1 MSCDDPKCLACNGTP
16 EQREAAIARREAQ
29 SVKLKELIA
38 PIVADFMN
46 GFKPDD
52 YAQHF
57 TVPLV
62 ALMQIAAA
70 VLRRE
75 HPLTRLNYMPDI
87 LRTFVADCGFGADV
101 TFIDKTQLR
110 VKDDDEL
117 DLELTLPG
125 QDRGRFTYH

>member
-1 MSCDDPKCLACNGTP
+1 MSCNDPKCLACNGTP
-16 EQREAAIARREAQ
+16 EQREAASKRREEQ
-29 SVKLKELIA
+29 SGKLKELIA

-46 GFKPDD
+46 KLKPDD

-70 VLRRE
+70 VLRHE
-75 HPLTRLNYMPDI
+75 HPMVRLEILPDI
-87 LRTFVADCGFGADV
+87 LKAFIADTGIGADV
-101 TFIDKTQLR
+101 HVIDTSRLR
-110 VKDDDEL
+110 AKDDDEL

-125 QDRGRFTYH
+125 SDRPRFTYH